1 MVLIKGNSK
10 IVLGFLFIAII
21 FHAVILGIPLSKNTK
36 TSTLNKETNI
46 SVFLA
51 PPKLEKTNE
60 QIEDQTQ
67 TTETLTEQLPDQT
80 LDTTIAAASS
90 INEATKERQ
99 NNLTIRQPE
108 VITQTESLTS
118 ISKVRAFIQQDQ
130 TLDSSFSVNQNNKSF
145 TTSDYISDLR
155 NNPAK
160 SNTGIQLESY
170 TGEGSTHISIKS
182 KNGEKC
188 FQILNDSF
196 PQSDF
201 APTPLFLQN
210 INQGCGSA
218 EVNPILRGLEERKS
232 R

>member
-1 MVLIKGNSK
+1 MTGCGSIPPRKRNK
-10 IVLGFLFIAII
+10 DEIRDCIA
-21 FHAVILGIPLSKNTK
+21 LNMTK
-36 TSTLNKETNI
+36 LLK
-46 SVFLA
+46 
-51 PPKLEKTNE
+51 NE
-60 QIEDQTQ
+60 QFGKNRR
-67 TTETLTEQLPDQT
+67 P
-80 LDTTIAAASS
+80 
-90 INEATKERQ
+90 
-99 NNLTIRQPE
+99 
-108 VITQTESLTS
+108 SLFS
-118 ISKVRAFIQQDQ
+118 AKVSDQ

-201 APTPLFLQN
+201 APAPLFLQN

>member
-60 QIEDQTQ
+60 QIEDQT
-67 TTETLTEQLPDQT
+67 
-80 LDTTIAAASS
+80 LDTTIAAASP
-90 INEATKERQ
+90 INETTKERQ
-99 NNLTIRQPE
+99 NNLTIRPPE

-182 KNGEKC
+182 KDGEKC
-188 FQILNDSF
+188 FQILNDSY

-201 APTPLFLQN
+201 APAPLFLQN

>member
-60 QIEDQTQ
+60 QIEDQT
-67 TTETLTEQLPDQT
+67 
-80 LDTTIAAASS
+80 LDTTIAAASP
-90 INEATKERQ
+90 INETTKERQ
-99 NNLTIRQPE
+99 NNLTIRPPE

-182 KNGEKC
+182 KDGEKC

-201 APTPLFLQN
+201 APAPLFLQN